1 MNFQKQDLFQFV
13 NDLEECVQE
22 QQNEVQKAA
31 HGLERWLP
39 SPSSSDI
46 EQDVRS
52 RFNSQC
58 AGDKQDKMSLWSTT
72 SLVDKEI
79 EKSKDADFT
88 DESLSVPY
96 TSITHILPES
106 LVKPIWKKASHLLN
120 ERKVIKAPD
129 GNPKTRWV
137 SSDTTSSP
145 HVITTSKVN
154 PTRYTCDKQCVGW
167 RAHNMCEH
175 CIAAAQDNNELQDF

>member
-1 MNFQKQDLFQFV
+1 MKEEKYTQNNSSESLNALVKQYVNFQKQDLFQFV

-31 HGLERWLP
+31 HGLGRWLP
-39 SPSSSDI
+39 SPSSSHI

-79 EKSKDADFT
+79 E
-88 DESLSVPY
+88 E
-96 TSITHILPES
+96 
-106 LVKPIWKKASHLLN
+106 VKGC
-120 ERKVIKAPD
+120 RF
-129 GNPKTRWV
+129 
-137 SSDTTSSP
+137 
-145 HVITTSKVN
+145 
-154 PTRYTCDKQCVGW
+154 Y
-167 RAHNMCEH
+167 
-175 CIAAAQDNNELQDF
+175 